1 MTVRGAQRG
10 ATLLEIIVAMV
21 IIGMVAGGI
30 LPAFVFGRKVTWR
43 SGTELAGIG
52 LVQQT
57 ADRLRGV
64 VNAGPGGGAGGLTLA
79 PGIYADPNMQNAPPG
94 TDATR
99 PAGLVLP
106 ADFTRFLTD
115 TGTNPSNINA
125 GTHGDGQLV
134 VVETTADLDGDNI
147 WPAQDSNGDTWGDLD
162 FNRDGQPDL
171 RRVRVRV
178 KWTTPST

>member
-1 MTVRGAQRG
+1 MRRAQRG

-30 LPAFVFGRKVTWR
+30 LTAFVFSRKVTWR
-43 SGTELAGIG
+43 SGTELTGAG

-64 VNAGPGGGAGGLTLA
+64 VNAGAGGGAGGLTLA
-79 PGIYADPNMQNAPPG
+79 PGIYADPNMQNVPPG
-94 TDATR
+94 TNATR
-99 PAGLVLP
+99 PARLALP

-115 TGTNPSNINA
+115 AGANPSNINA
-125 GTHGDGQLV
+125 GNHGDGQLV
-134 VVETTADLDGDNI
+134 VVEGLADLDGDNL
-147 WPAQDSNGDTWGDLD
+147 AGLD
-162 FNRDGQPDL
+162 FNNDGQPDL